1 MCLAVPL
8 QILRIDGREALCGHR
23 GLEVRA
29 RVDLLEDAAV
39 GDWVLVHAGFA
50 IAVVDPAEAAEVW
63 SLVGEVTGRGVG

>member
-8 QILRIDGREALCGHR
+8 QILRVDGREALCGHQ
-23 GLEVRA
+23 GLELRA
-29 RVDLLEDAAV
+29 RLDLLEEVAV

-63 SLVGEVTGRGVG
+63 SVVGEVTGRGAG